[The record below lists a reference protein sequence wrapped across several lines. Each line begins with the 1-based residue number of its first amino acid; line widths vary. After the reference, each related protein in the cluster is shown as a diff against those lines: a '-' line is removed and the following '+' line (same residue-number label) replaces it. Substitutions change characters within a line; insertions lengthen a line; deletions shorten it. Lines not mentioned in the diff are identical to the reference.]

1 MYQEFI
7 STIPAATGWSSD
19 EVSFA
24 DTVFGFWEDAHVLV
38 PPGNSSDS
46 SNDELDYNDEEEDGS
61 FCNLEKNKAFWEEQE
76 QLLKATLCRTSSR
89 EMKIRQAV
97 KEALGE
103 LNMSELLCF
112 CRRPVA
118 TRSCRDCLRR
128 EMCDRLLN
136 LGYNCVICKSKW
148 RSSSEIPSGEHT
160 YLEVTEN
167 SSNAKRGV
175 VKVVI
180 ELNFR
185 AEFEMARANEEYF
198 QLATKLPEVFVGK
211 SERLRAVVKIM
222 CSAAKKCMK
231 EKKMHLAP
239 WRKQKYMQA
248 KWLGTCLDR
257 SIVEPLPMVD
267 TTRGA
272 RPKASMLTCDLLDN
286 ISGLHCRNAVEV
298 V

>member
-103 LNMSELLCF
+103 LSISEVLCF

-148 RSSSEIPSGEHT
+148 RSSSEIPSVF
-160 YLEVTEN
+160 YVLRR
-167 SSNAKRGV
+167 SNESVR
-175 VKVVI
+175 
-180 ELNFR
+180 EL
-185 AEFEMARANEEYF
+185 
-198 QLATKLPEVFVGK
+198 V
-211 SERLRAVVKIM
+211 ERF
-222 CSAAKKCMK
+222 
-231 EKKMHLAP
+231 
-239 WRKQKYMQA
+239 
-248 KWLGTCLDR
+248 
-257 SIVEPLPMVD
+257 
-267 TTRGA
+267 
-272 RPKASMLTCDLLDN
+272 
-286 ISGLHCRNAVEV
+286 
-298 V
+298 

>member
-103 LNMSELLCF
+103 LSISEVLCF

-148 RSSSEIPSGEHT
+148 RSSSEIPSGSLWSAFKGICLNHGAQLSLASSSRHKGIYHGTNLCCLCHGMEHPT
-160 YLEVTEN
+160 
-167 SSNAKRGV
+167 
-175 VKVVI
+175 
-180 ELNFR
+180 
-185 AEFEMARANEEYF
+185 
-198 QLATKLPEVFVGK
+198 
-211 SERLRAVVKIM
+211 
-222 CSAAKKCMK
+222 
-231 EKKMHLAP
+231 
-239 WRKQKYMQA
+239 
-248 KWLGTCLDR
+248 
-257 SIVEPLPMVD
+257 
-267 TTRGA
+267 
-272 RPKASMLTCDLLDN
+272 
-286 ISGLHCRNAVEV
+286 
-298 V
+298 